1 MKFDLQTDTI
11 EKVGDIQSN
20 NISIDINNLD
30 FIVTILSTNLYSKPI
45 ESFIRETVS
54 NAWDSH
60 TEAKNDDPVILEL
73 GEDLEGKY
81 YCTIKDFG
89 VGLSPERFDT
99 IYKNIGSS
107 TKRGNNDQI
116 GGFGIGRFSALAYSD
131 VVHITSVYDE
141 VATRYMMYKDGN
153 KIAIDVLFEVS
164 TTQANGVEV
173 MIYLKSKDDIYRFE
187 EAIRTQL
194 PHFEN
199 LHVVSNFTDNIYPQS
214 TIEQDFL
221 NFKTKKYNHF
231 SVNTLRNSG
240 TGISILLG
248 KVRYPLRLESL
259 NKHYPDYISKYPIAI
274 NLNIGDL
281 EVTPN
286 REEILYSTKNIETIE
301 NHLDL
306 AIEEINEI
314 IEEFTYQDFHNVPAY
329 IEKLKTGDYEAI
341 LLQDDNRK
349 TVIKIPK
356 DKAKI
361 TLNGKSY
368 NSKSFLRI
376 YQYMN
381 SEKLFNYQYIFNG
394 YTISYKSTS
403 ISLSWIKNCFSSI
416 FISKVGEL
424 NSYSK
429 TYIRTEFN
437 NNNKFF
443 INFDKDP
450 IEYVKLMYRKLQN
463 ISYSSGSI
471 YDSSARWDF
480 DSKIFKVLV
489 RYFIKNL
496 SKIPTFTD
504 SSVPKSWIDDYKAEQ
519 TLKRKQRKTGK
530 VTTGLITYYKY
541 RPSEINHNKTLSDS
555 TSIEF
560 NKIESAFKK
569 LTIYGDKDLYKDKL
583 KSLYRISI
591 CTEKFNVIGLAPSK
605 VKVLSNTKNFINIEK
620 FMDTDFKLIRD
631 IGTAMYI
638 LDHYPKLKDL
648 ANLGNIDKISI
659 KLDTEIKNLVT
670 FCQQFVLN
678 NLQIAKEDKKL
689 FEEIYQLCKD
699 SNSYNISIKASIDKN
714 KDLLDKAECLLLF
727 SEPLPGYGSA
737 RKLPDS
743 KINLAVDYILARKL
757 FRPDFQA
764 VLKLKKETIYN
775 IIKNENI
782 KA

>member
-1 MKFDLQTDTI
+1 MKFDIQTNTI
-11 EKVGDIQSN
+11 EKVGDIKSN
-20 NISIDINNLD
+20 NISIDTNNLD

-60 TEAKNDDPVILEL
+60 VEAGNDDPVILEL
-73 GEDLEGKY
+73 GENLEGKY
-81 YCTIKDFG
+81 YCKIKDFG

-107 TKRGNNDQI
+107 TKRQDNTMI

-131 VVHITSVYDE
+131 IVHITSVYDG

-153 KIAIDVLFEVS
+153 KIAIDVLFEAS
-164 TTQANGVEV
+164 TTEKNGVEV
-173 MIYLKSKDDIYRFE
+173 MLYLKGREDIYKFE
-187 EAIRTQL
+187 DAIRTQL

-199 LHVVSNFTDNIYPQS
+199 LHVVTSFTDYPQS
-214 TIEQDFL
+214 AIQEDFL

-231 SVNTLRNSG
+231 SVNTLRNSDI
-240 TGISILLG
+240 GICILLG
-248 KVRYPLRLESL
+248 KVRYPLRLGSL
-259 NKHYPDYISKYPIAI
+259 NKNYSNYISNYPIAI

-301 NHLDL
+301 KHLDL
-306 AIEEINEI
+306 AIEEIDEI
-314 IEEFTYQDFHNVPAY
+314 IQDFTYQDFDNVPAY
-329 IEKLKTGDYEAI
+329 IEKLNTGNYEAI
-341 LLQDDNRK
+341 LLEHDDKK
-349 TVIKIPK
+349 TVIKILK
-356 DKAKI
+356 EKAHI
-361 TLNGKSY
+361 TLNGKNY
-368 NSKSFLRI
+368 NSKSFLRMHNN
-376 YQYMN
+376 MN
-381 SEKLFNYQYIFNG
+381 SESLFTYQYSFNG
-394 YTISYKSTS
+394 YTISYKPTN
-403 ISLSWIKNCFSSI
+403 INTDWIKRNFSSI

-429 TYIRTEFN
+429 TYIRTEFST
-437 NNNKFF
+437 NNKYF

-450 IEYVKLMYRKLQN
+450 LEYVKIMHAKLRIMSFN
-463 ISYSSGSI
+463 SGSI
-471 YDSSARWDF
+471 YDSNAKWDF

-496 SKIPTFTD
+496 GKIPTFTD
-504 SSVPKSWIDDYKAEQ
+504 ASVPKSWIDDYKAEQ

-530 VTTGLITYYKY
+530 VTTGLMTYYKY
-541 RPSEINHNKTLSDS
+541 RPSEISHNKVLAES

-560 NKIESAFKK
+560 NKIESRFKK
-569 LTIYGDKDLYKDKL
+569 LTIYGDKDLYEDKL
-583 KSLYRISI
+583 KSLYRISLF
-591 CTEKFNVIGLAPSK
+591 TQKFNVIGLAPSK
-605 VKVLSNTKNFINIEK
+605 VKLLADTENFINIEK
-620 FMDTDFKLIRD
+620 FMDTDFRLIRD

-638 LDHYPKLKDL
+638 MDNYPKLKDL

-659 KLDTEIKNLVT
+659 KLHTEIKSLMV
-670 FCQQFVLN
+670 FCQQFVNSNFL
-678 NLQIAKEDKKL
+678 IAREDKEL
-689 FEEIYQLCKD
+689 YEEIYQLCKD
-699 SNSYNISIKASIDKN
+699 SNSYNVLIKSSIDNNKN
-714 KDLLDKAECLLLF
+714 LLDRAECLLLF
-727 SEPLPGYGSA
+727 SEPIPGYGTA
-737 RKLPDS
+737 RKLPDN

-775 IIKNENI
+775 IIKDENI

>member
-1 MKFDLQTDTI
+1 MKFDIQTDTI
-11 EKVGDIQSN
+11 EKVGDIKSN
-20 NISIDINNLD
+20 NISIDTNNLD

-60 TEAKNDDPVILEL
+60 IEAGNDDPVILEL
-73 GEDLEGKY
+73 GEDVEGKY
-81 YCTIKDFG
+81 YCKIKDFG

-131 VVHITSVYDE
+131 IVHITSVYDG
-141 VATRYMMYKDGN
+141 VSTRYMMYKDGN
-153 KIAIDVLFEVS
+153 KIAIDVLFETS
-164 TTQANGVEV
+164 ATEKNGVEV
-173 MIYLKSKDDIYRFE
+173 MLYLKGIEDIYKFE
-187 EAIRTQL
+187 EAIKTQL

-199 LHVVSNFTDNIYPQS
+199 LHVVTSFSNYISSLED
-214 TIEQDFL
+214 DFL

-231 SVNTLRNSG
+231 SVNTLRNSNI
-240 TGISILLG
+240 GISVLLG
-248 KVRYPLRLESL
+248 KVRYPLRLYSL

-301 NHLDL
+301 KHLDL

-314 IEEFTYQDFHNVPAY
+314 IEKFTYQDFDNVPAY
-329 IEKLKTGDYEAI
+329 IEKLNTGNYEAT
-341 LLQDDNRK
+341 LLEHDDKK

-356 DKAKI
+356 EKAHI

-368 NSKSFLRI
+368 NSKNFLRMHNTMESDSLFT
-376 YQYMN
+376 YQYH
-381 SEKLFNYQYIFNG
+381 FNG
-394 YTISYKSTS
+394 YTISYKPTNV
-403 ISLSWIKNCFSSI
+403 SLNWIKTNFEKI
-416 FISKVGEL
+416 FNSKVGDL

-429 TYIRTEFN
+429 TYIRKEFE
-437 NNNKFF
+437 NKSRFF

-450 IEYVKLMYRKLQN
+450 LEYIKLMYRKLR
-463 ISYSSGSI
+463 IMSDRSGSI
-471 YDSSARWDF
+471 YDSNAKWDF

-496 SKIPTFTD
+496 GKIPTFTD
-504 SSVPKSWIDDYKAEQ
+504 ASVPKSWIDDYKAEQ

-530 VTTGLITYYKY
+530 VTTGLMTYYKY
-541 RPSEINHNKTLSDS
+541 RPSESNYSKTLADS

-569 LTIYGDKDLYKDKL
+569 LTIYGDKDLYEYKL
-583 KSLYRISI
+583 KTLYKISLF
-591 CTEKFNVIGLAPSK
+591 TKKFNVIGLAPSK
-605 VKVLSNTKNFINIEK
+605 VKLLANTENFINIEK
-620 FMDTDFKLIRD
+620 FMDTDFRLIRD

-638 LDHYPKLKDL
+638 MDHYPKLKDL

-659 KLDTEIKNLVT
+659 KLHTEIRSLMT
-670 FCQQFVLN
+670 FCQQFVNSSFL
-678 NLQIAKEDKKL
+678 IAREDKEL
-689 FEEIYQLCKD
+689 YEEIYQLCKD
-699 SNSYNISIKASIDKN
+699 SNSYNVLIKSSIDNN
-714 KDLLDKAECLLLF
+714 KKLLDRAECLLLF
-727 SEPLPGYGSA
+727 SEPIPGYGTA
-737 RKLPDS
+737 RKLPDN

-775 IIKNENI
+775 IIKDENI